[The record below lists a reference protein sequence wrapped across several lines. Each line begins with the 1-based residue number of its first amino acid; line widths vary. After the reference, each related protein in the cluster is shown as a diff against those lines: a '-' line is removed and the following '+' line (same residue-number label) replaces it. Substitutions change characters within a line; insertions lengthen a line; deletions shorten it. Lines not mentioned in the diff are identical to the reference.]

1 MDGKFLK
8 HEGQNVYETIEQ
20 RRTHVEKP
28 KTYEELL
35 GPTPDKDAKEEFTIN
50 AKLVRFSQ
58 DSIAKTFTEGGSIDD
73 TVKSLR
79 SKTLSSSDLPAIRVL
94 MGTGDRLVTLDNRRL
109 WCLLPTSRSNGQ
121 MQMG

>member
-35 GPTPDKDAKEEFTIN
+35 GSTPDKDAKEEFTIN